1 MAESTAVTSPG
12 EPAPASC
19 GRCGTTI
26 GSETNFCPKC
36 GTDLRGQ
43 TATSDTFR
51 GILPGTVIDN
61 RYRLLNKL
69 GDGGMGVVF
78 RVEHVRMGK
87 VMALKMLRSE
97 IANQPQVLERF
108 RTEAQVVSKLNH
120 PNTISVFDFGEL
132 EDGGLYI
139 AMEYVRGR
147 DLQAMLMAE
156 GTLAEVRAATLCTQ
170 VLRSLEEA
178 HEAGIVHRDIKPAN
192 VMVVQTRGGED
203 WAKVVDFGIAK
214 LNEGGKGN
222 SKITGVAEFVGTP
235 NYCAPE
241 QARGETPDPRTDLYA
256 VGAMLFELVTGKPP
270 YESPSAMGV
279 IAKHLADPVPHARE
293 RNPELSEALYAVL
306 QKALAKNPADRFQT
320 AAEMR
325 KPLELVAGSPARTYS
340 GQELPIIDGY
350 EISSREDWDQFERA
364 LVRSIRLR
372 TVGGVALVL
381 ALLGAGAYAGYH
393 KLTAQA
399 PELPVEEEVEVNDE
413 PAQANLI
420 ALDKSVRGSIGVS
433 HKQGKSDLD
442 TYRIELPND
451 GRLWVTLTGVRDL
464 NLVLE
469 LFDAEKE
476 ANHIVDPLAHV
487 TIDDGRL
494 SEGELLSDVP
504 VHAGKYFLRVS
515 ERPAY
520 DEPDPTRPPRE
531 RESAPYTLTA
541 HLVPPT
547 ELDERE
553 PNDLWSLAQPVAPA
567 QPVLGHAG
575 YALPPHAVEQNLVL
589 STLDYFSV
597 KSTSAIALLVQPPDR
612 ALGLWD
618 AQKLQSWRAE
628 VKAIG
633 ERRAELEKKAATERE
648 AEKELK
654 KLAAPFLSAP
664 VRASNAGVAA
674 LKLESSEG
682 LAGVLVA
689 PLSGASPTANDAPY
703 GLAFAVP
710 GPGGLDG
717 VLTLARE
724 LASRSR
730 PAQAHALLEAAL
742 RELPNSEDAPK
753 LKAAL
758 AQIK

>member
-1 MAESTAVTSPG
+1 MAEPSAVTQPG
-12 EPAPASC
+12 EAPPATC
-19 GRCGTTI
+19 GRCGTVV

-51 GILPGTVIDN
+51 GFLPGTVIDS
-61 RYRLLNKL
+61 RYRLLEKL

-87 VMALKMLRSE
+87 VMALKVLRSE
-97 IANQPQVLERF
+97 IAGQSQVLERF

-147 DLQAMLMAE
+147 DLQAMLLAE
-156 GTLAEVRAATLCTQ
+156 GKLTEVRAATLASQ

-241 QARGETPDPRTDLYA
+241 QARGESPDPRTDLYA

-270 YESPSAMGV
+270 YEAPSAMGV
-279 IAKHLADPVPHARE
+279 IAKHLSDPVPHARE
-293 RNPELSEALYAVL
+293 RNPELSEALDTVL
-306 QKALAKNPADRFQT
+306 QKALAKKPDDRFQT
-320 AAEMR
+320 ANEMR
-325 KPLELVAGSPARTYS
+325 KSLELVAGSPARTYS

-350 EISSREDWDQFERA
+350 EIASREDWDQFERK
-364 LVRSIRLR
+364 LVRSLRLR

-381 ALLGAGAYAGYH
+381 AVLGAGAYAGYH

-399 PELPVEEEVEVNDE
+399 PVVAVEEEVEVNDE

-420 ALDKSVRGSIGVS
+420 ALDKNVHGAIGVS

-442 TYRIELPND
+442 TYRLEVPSE

-476 ANHIVDPLAHV
+476 ANHVVDPLAHV
-487 TIDDGRL
+487 TVDDGRL
-494 SEGELLSDVP
+494 SEGELLADVP
-504 VHAGKYFLRVS
+504 VHAGRYFLRVS

-553 PNDLWSLAQPVAPA
+553 PNDLWSLAQLLAPA

-575 YALPPHAVEQNLVL
+575 FALPAHGLEKDLVL
-589 STLDYFSV
+589 SALDYFSV
-597 KSTSAIALLVQPPDR
+597 KSTTATAFLVQPPDR

-618 AQKLQSWRAE
+618 AQKLQAWRAE
-628 VKAIG
+628 AKAFG
-633 ERRAELEKKAATERE
+633 VRKAELEKKAAADRE

-654 KLAAPFLSAP
+654 KLVAPFLAAP
-664 VRASNAGVAA
+664 VRASNAGVST
-674 LKLESSEG
+674 LKLEPQDG

-717 VLTLARE
+717 VITLARE
-724 LASRSR
+724 LAARGR
-730 PAQAHALLEAAL
+730 PVQAQALLEAVL
-742 RELPNSEDAPK
+742 RELPSAEDAPK
-753 LKAAL
+753 VKAAL
-758 AQIK
+758 GQIK